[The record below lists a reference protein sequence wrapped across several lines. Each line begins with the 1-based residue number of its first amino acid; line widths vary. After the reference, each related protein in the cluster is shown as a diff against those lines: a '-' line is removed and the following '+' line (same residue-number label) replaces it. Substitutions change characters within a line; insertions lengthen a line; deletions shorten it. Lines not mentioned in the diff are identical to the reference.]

1 MWRYVHAS
9 PVTREREVWF
19 FFNMKTR
26 VPTQPLVQDNLLTSN
41 LHRATIWLEQQIFT
55 SSMKFWFFIFLF
67 FLQTT
72 RYVLYQCVIYF
83 NIFSRISANGW
94 INEINAT
101 SDYSKISEDDIEDCN
116 QTAVDA
122 NRILLNLGQQ
132 SLIPR

>member
-1 MWRYVHAS
+1 M
-9 PVTREREVWF
+9 
-19 FFNMKTR
+19 
-26 VPTQPLVQDNLLTSN
+26 
-41 LHRATIWLEQQIFT
+41 
-55 SSMKFWFFIFLF
+55 
-67 FLQTT
+67 
-72 RYVLYQCVIYF
+72 LYQCAIYF